1 MVLALNEDNTKWSST
16 SSCTWVPEVIPFN
29 GADQFMYPGAYEVRF
44 FNEIVDTSSTSLHPS
59 FGNSRMNFEVWDV
72 TPGRVPYKEEVT
84 IIEEGDDPDS
94 LWSPGDRAIIMDG
107 QPLGGKWE
115 FTFFLPDSG
124 DTIAASA
131 GDIFFIDTHRPFAAS
146 DTLVYTTLATQY
158 DKTVAS
164 TKLDSIYVV
173 PNPYVVTNVLE
184 QLDLQSPMDRGPRK
198 IYFTN
203 LPKECTITIYTVN
216 GELVETIKHDSEID
230 NSQEHW
236 DLTTKDNFSLA
247 YGVYLYHVDAP
258 GIGEKLGR
266 FAVIK

>member
-1 MVLALNEDNTKWSST
+1 
-16 SSCTWVPEVIPFN
+16 
-29 GADQFMYPGAYEVRF
+29 
-44 FNEIVDTSSTSLHPS
+44 
-59 FGNSRMNFEVWDV
+59 MNFEVWDV

-131 GDIFFIDTHRPFAAS
+131 GDIFFIDTHRPFAES

-236 DLTTKDNFSLA
+236 DLTTKDNFPLA

>member
-1 MVLALNEDNTKWSST
+1 M
-16 SSCTWVPEVIPFN
+16 
-29 GADQFMYPGAYEVRF
+29 
-44 FNEIVDTSSTSLHPS
+44 
-59 FGNSRMNFEVWDV
+59 
-72 TPGRVPYKEEVT
+72 
-84 IIEEGDDPDS
+84 
-94 LWSPGDRAIIMDG
+94 
-107 QPLGGKWE
+107 
-115 FTFFLPDSG
+115 
-124 DTIAASA
+124 
-131 GDIFFIDTHRPFAAS
+131 
-146 DTLVYTTLATQY
+146 
-158 DKTVAS
+158 
-164 TKLDSIYVV
+164 
-173 PNPYVVTNVLE
+173 TNVLE

-236 DLTTKDNFSLA
+236 DLTTKDTFPLA